1 MLIGRVWHGLTRE
14 KCGDEYLQRLET
26 KRVAAYRR
34 TPGNLGVLVFQRK
47 TSGVA
52 EFFVISMWESYEA
65 IQRFTRSK
73 EVNVAVYDQE
83 DYKYLLFPEP
93 TVAHY
98 ELSVG
103 HEMLLKTAL
112 QPHEECENLSEG
124 PGRHGT

>member
-65 IQRFTRSK
+65 MRKPLRRSGQAWNVTTMPQVSRF
-73 EVNVAVYDQE
+73 VA
-83 DYKYLLFPEP
+83 
-93 TVAHY
+93 
-98 ELSVG
+98 
-103 HEMLLKTAL
+103 
-112 QPHEECENLSEG
+112 
-124 PGRHGT
+124 